1 MEKISLCK
9 LGEIEFLK
17 KFIDTKWKR
26 DHILATNIALM
37 NFQHLSKD
45 YYTFYIAKENSVNE
59 YSAIL
64 GFIPLSNFDK
74 NLEEYRNFWLAIWK
88 VDESIAKPGIGFM
101 LLKAFIK
108 EFNPNSI
115 GAIGINQ
122 EVKKIYKALNYKTGK
137 LIHYYYLNRNINNFR
152 IARVFEKLE
161 KNELNTS
168 ECKIE
173 KIFDLALFSN
183 LKHQYHPF
191 KSIEYIQK
199 RYLNHP
205 IYTYQLYGVF
215 FKNIIECIFVTRKI
229 AINESACIRIIDV
242 YGDLRNVGQIES
254 ELDKLLAIEN
264 AEYID
269 CLNYGISQ
277 ETFLN
282 MGFFVREN
290 IIIPNYFE
298 PFEQTNVDIEFA
310 FSSKCDE
317 YVIFKGDSDQDRPN
331 FIV

>member
-1 MEKISLCK
+1 MESISLCK
-9 LGEIEFLK
+9 HEELDYLQQ
-17 KFIDTKWKR
+17 FIAEKWKKN
-26 DHILATNIALM
+26 HILATNCSLM
-37 NFQHLSKD
+37 DFQHRAKD
-45 YYTFYIAKENSVNE
+45 NYNFFIAHGNTAND

-64 GFIPLSNFDK
+64 GFIPLSKFDN
-74 NLEEYRNFWLAIWK
+74 NLEGYRDFWLAIWK
-88 VDESIAKPGIGFM
+88 VDEAIATPIIGFM
-101 LLKAFIK
+101 LLKSLEK
-108 EFNPNSI
+108 KFNPISI

-122 EVKKIYKALNYKTGK
+122 EVKKLYKALKYQTGK
-137 LIHYYYLNRNINNFR
+137 LTHYYYLNKDINIFR

-161 KNELNTS
+161 KKKINTS
-168 ECKIE
+168 AYKIE
-173 KIFDLALFSN
+173 RVIDLATFSD

-191 KSIEYIQK
+191 KSIEYIQN

-205 IYTYQLYGVF
+205 IYTYQLFGVF
-215 FKNIIECIFVTRKI
+215 FKNKIECIFITRKI
-229 AINESACIRIIDV
+229 AIKGSACIRIIDV

-254 ELDKLLAIEN
+254 ELDKLLTIEN

-277 ETFLN
+277 KTFLN

-310 FSSKCDE
+310 FSSKSDE